1 LKTAQN
7 SWYFPLKEIHI
18 TLEKTY
24 SIFQITMAAT
34 LFLHSRHIFYRWN
47 AIWDRISSA
56 SFLLIIH
63 IKLIHDTRGKHLHD
77 RIISQREEIWA
88 NKTITAPLCIEA
100 HVPIPASEWSSIC
113 VLGYR
118 FWLCLRFSLG
128 FRICSDKVILLF
140 ILFSAYQFSVIDFSQ
155 VLHIVYFRALDLLLN
170 IVTSLSLYHISRL
183 ILKHRKTTTSKDI
196 FCLFILKCECV
207 FVTYR

>member
-1 LKTAQN
+1 MLYEIESAQH
-7 SWYFPLKEIHI
+7 L
-18 TLEKTY
+18 
-24 SIFQITMAAT
+24 
-34 LFLHSRHIFYRWN
+34 
-47 AIWDRISSA
+47 
-56 SFLLIIH
+56 FLLIIH

-100 HVPIPASEWSSIC
+100 HVPRPTSEWSSIC

-128 FRICSDKVILLF
+128 LWICSDKVIFLF
-140 ILFSAYQFSVIDFSQ
+140 ILFSAYQFSVIDFNQ
-155 VLHIVYFRALDLLLN
+155 VLHIVYLRALDLLLN
-170 IVTSLSLYHISRL
+170 IVASLSLYYISRL

-196 FCLFILKCECV
+196 FCLLILKCECV